1 MLVKFEE
8 DEKKKV
14 PSPQPQVVD
23 IDQLSIQAGKME
35 AQIDQEKYTPTK
47 EELEKLEDELR
58 KLNEQKFGSLQPE
71 TVVPQNPREM
81 MLTTD
86 SGIIESILSDDEI
99 SDWDATLMD
108 GLEDESNLSDA
119 EKKTLSY
126 VRSHG

>member
-8 DEKKKV
+8 EEKKKV
-14 PSPQPQVVD
+14 PAPQPQVVD

-35 AQIDQEKYTPTK
+35 AQIDQEKYTPSK
-47 EELEKLEDELR
+47 EELERLEDELR
-58 KLNEQKFGSLQPE
+58 KLNEQKFGALQPE
-71 TVVPQNPREM
+71 IVENYEA
-81 MLTTD
+81 LKD
-86 SGIIESILSDDEI
+86 ELSE
-99 SDWDATLMD
+99 WDTTLMD

>member
-1 MLVKFEE
+1 MFAGGMLPIISLSFLHMLVKFEE

-14 PSPQPQVVD
+14 STSQPQVVD

-58 KLNEQKFGSLQPE
+58 KLNEQKFGVLQPE
-71 TVVPQNPREM
+71 IVENYEA
-81 MLTTD
+81 LK
-86 SGIIESILSDDEI
+86 DEL
-99 SDWDATLMD
+99 SDWDTTLMD
-108 GLEDESNLSDA
+108 GLEDESNLSDS
-119 EKKTLSY
+119 EKKRLSY